1 VLIDPYRLV
10 CERLYLPLV
19 DLRKELPFRDALDE
33 AMKNQHLDPTALARL
48 QLEKLRRSLV
58 HAHAHSPFWRQ
69 RIDAAGLDPRRISS
83 IDDLR
88 ALPMLEKAEVHAHG
102 EQMECAE
109 HPGRQLYM
117 GVTSGSTGTALRF
130 KQDVTHQAW
139 VDACM
144 VRGHSWWGV
153 RRGDRKLV
161 LWGRPVAG
169 GWQAQAKAFVLHRL
183 RNSLSFNTFEELTD
197 DFLARVSDAVLQ
209 FQPRLIYGYAS
220 SIGAL
225 ALYMERQGITVPKDR
240 APLYVEYTGDHMF
253 ETEKEVAQRVFNA
266 PVGSLYASSEAGSL
280 SYQCKSGRLHIS
292 MDHILVE
299 FLRDDGS
306 KAAPGEQAQIVTTLL
321 NNFGM
326 PLFRYRV
333 GDLGSYSAD
342 RCDCGVTLPL
352 MNLEVGKLAERIT
365 TSSKSLVSSYIVDY
379 IGKHLTRTKVRGIR
393 QFQVEQTGR
402 DDFVLHVVK
411 ESPFDPAS
419 VDFFKSKLTE
429 YLGDTIRTEVRF
441 ADVIP
446 LEATGK
452 RRWFKKSI
460 RD

>member
-1 VLIDPYRLV
+1 VNLDPYRAI

-19 DLRKELPFRDALDE
+19 DRRKELPFREALTE
-33 AMKNQHLDPTALARL
+33 ATHNQHLDLGALQRL
-48 QLEKLRRSLV
+48 QLEKLRRIL
-58 HAHAHSPFWRQ
+58 AHAREHSPFWRE
-69 RIDAAGLDPRRISS
+69 RIEAAGIEPWRVESTAE
-83 IDDLR
+83 LR
-88 ALPMLEKAEVHAHG
+88 NLPVLEKSDVHAHG
-102 EQMECAE
+102 EAMECRE
-109 HPGRQLYM
+109 HPGRELYM

-139 VDACM
+139 VEACM
-144 VRGHSWWGV
+144 VRGHAWWGV

-169 GWQAQAKAFVLHRL
+169 GFKAQARAFLLHRL

-197 DFLARVSDAVLQ
+197 PFLARVARAVLE

-225 ALYMERQGITVPKDR
+225 ALYMEREGLTVPKER
-240 APLYVEYTGDHMF
+240 APRYIEYTGDHMF

-280 SYQCKSGRLHIS
+280 SYQCPSGRLHIS

-306 KAAPGEQAQIVTTLL
+306 PAAPGEQAQIVTTLL
-321 NNFGM
+321 SNFGM

-333 GDLGSYSAD
+333 GDLGSFSDD
-342 RCDCGVTLPL
+342 RCDCGITLPL

-365 TSSKSLVSSYIVDY
+365 TSSKSLVSSYVVDY
-379 IGKHLTRTKVRGIR
+379 IGKHLTRNKVRGIK
-393 QFQVEQTGR
+393 QFQVEQIGR

-411 ESPFDPAS
+411 ETPFDPKS
-419 VDFFKSKLTE
+419 IDFFKEKLAE
-429 YLGDTIRTEVRF
+429 YLGETIRTEVDF
-441 ADVIP
+441 TEAIP
-446 LEATGK
+446 TEPTGK